1 MPHSLELDPHE
12 ASERI
17 KKAGSVLIDVREP
30 AEFGIAKVP
39 GSRLIPMQSIPAE
52 LQTLEGLA
60 DDGDLF
66 FLCHHGVRSLQVV
79 SWLRDH
85 GVENCYSIRGGIERW
100 SAEIDT
106 SIPRY

>member
-1 MPHSLELDPHE
+1 MEVEPRE
-12 ASERI
+12 ASELI
-17 KKAGSVLIDVREP
+17 KRTGSVLIDVREP
-30 AEFGIAKVP
+30 AEFATAKVP
-39 GSRLIPMQSIPAE
+39 GSRLIPMQWIPAE
-52 LQTLEGLA
+52 LQSIEGLA
-60 DDGDLF
+60 DGGDLF

-85 GVENCYSIRGGIERW
+85 GVENCYSVSGGIDRW